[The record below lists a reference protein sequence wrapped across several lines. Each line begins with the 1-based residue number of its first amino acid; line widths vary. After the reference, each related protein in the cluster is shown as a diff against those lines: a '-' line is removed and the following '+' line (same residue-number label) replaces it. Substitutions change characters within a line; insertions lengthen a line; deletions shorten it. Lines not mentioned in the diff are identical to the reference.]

1 MPPRKEPKE
10 PVPCTLCPS
19 ERPGQPVNPAYRGL
33 TNRSAY
39 SPFCRSCKDV
49 ALGNKDPRAVR
60 EAGADRGGRNLNL
73 AGEDEE
79 DDEAE
84 SVDDDEASSSAAIAE
99 ERVGGEPHVPPAA
112 ATPAAPAPAPARSV
126 PARRLDAGQR
136 HEQPPGPRA
145 ATGAS
150 VVNINSQAF
159 ANAAAAAFR
168 LPGVAAPA
176 NLANMVATTAAA
188 AAAAATGAIAT
199 SLQHEVIGPARR
211 ERGQSLYQALRPAL
225 PPPRPAHVRAAH

>member
-1 MPPRKEPKE
+1 M
-10 PVPCTLCPS
+10 
-19 ERPGQPVNPAYRGL
+19 
-33 TNRSAY
+33 
-39 SPFCRSCKDV
+39 
-49 ALGNKDPRAVR
+49 R
-60 EAGADRGGRNLNL
+60 EAGADRGGRNL

-126 PARRLDAGQR
+126 SARRLDAGQR

-176 NLANMVATTAAA
+176 NLANMVAT
-188 AAAAATGAIAT
+188 GAIAT

-211 ERGQSLYQALRPAL
+211 ERGQSLYQACVPPYPHLDPRTLEWWRAPPLTHAIRRVRRPTPRCTPPLPRLIPHSSPLRTNSSASYCTGAFSAIAL
-225 PPPRPAHVRAAH
+225 SILRR

>member
-1 MPPRKEPKE
+1 M
-10 PVPCTLCPS
+10 
-19 ERPGQPVNPAYRGL
+19 Q
-33 TNRSAY
+33 
-39 SPFCRSCKDV
+39 SCKDV
-49 ALGNKDPRAVR
+49 ALGKKDPRAVR
-60 EAGADRGGRNLNL
+60 EAGADRGGRNL
-73 AGEDEE
+73 AGEDDE

-112 ATPAAPAPAPARSV
+112 ATPAAPAPVPARSV

-176 NLANMVATTAAA
+176 NLANMVAT

-211 ERGQSLYQALRPAL
+211 ERGLSLYQALRPAL
-225 PPPRPAHVRAAH
+225 PPPRPAHVRVAH

>member
-1 MPPRKEPKE
+1 MPRRKEPKE

-19 ERPGQPVNPAYRGL
+19 ARPGQPVKNAYRGL
-33 TNRSAY
+33 TNRSAC

-49 ALGNKDPRAVR
+49 ALGKKDPRAVR
-60 EAGADRGGRNLNL
+60 EAGADRGGRNL
-73 AGEDEE
+73 AGEDDE

-136 HEQPPGPRA
+136 HVLRA
-145 ATGAS
+145 AGARCAR
-150 VVNINSQAF
+150 VFVWG
-159 ANAAAAAFR
+159 AAALRAAV
-168 LPGVAAPA
+168 GAPA
-176 NLANMVATTAAA
+176 AEWL
-188 AAAAATGAIAT
+188 G
-199 SLQHEVIGPARR
+199 SRAR
-211 ERGQSLYQALRPAL
+211 GSLYTYLAS
-225 PPPRPAHVRAAH
+225 AASERST

>member
-1 MPPRKEPKE
+1 M
-10 PVPCTLCPS
+10 
-19 ERPGQPVNPAYRGL
+19 
-33 TNRSAY
+33 
-39 SPFCRSCKDV
+39 
-49 ALGNKDPRAVR
+49 R
-60 EAGADRGGRNLNL
+60 EAGADRGGRNL
-73 AGEDEE
+73 AGEDDE

-112 ATPAAPAPAPARSV
+112 ATPAAPAPAPANCSA

-176 NLANMVATTAAA
+176 NLANMVAT
-188 AAAAATGAIAT
+188 AAATGAIAT

>member
-1 MPPRKEPKE
+1 MPRRKEPKE

-39 SPFCRSCKDV
+39 SPFCKSCKAV

-60 EAGADRGGRNLNL
+60 EAGADRGGRNL

-112 ATPAAPAPAPARSV
+112 ATPAAPAPAPALSV
-126 PARRLDAGQR
+126 SARWLDAGQR

-176 NLANMVATTAAA
+176 NLANMVAT
-188 AAAAATGAIAT
+188 AAATGAIAT